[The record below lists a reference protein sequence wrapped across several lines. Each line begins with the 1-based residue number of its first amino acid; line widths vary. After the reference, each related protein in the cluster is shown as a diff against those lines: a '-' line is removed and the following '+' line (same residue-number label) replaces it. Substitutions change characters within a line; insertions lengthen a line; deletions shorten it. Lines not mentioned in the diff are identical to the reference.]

1 MAFNKLLD
9 DTRCYSSLKTVE
21 LRHMLEISRGYPT
34 PKYQA
39 LLKEVIKADNLIDK
53 MEMCIDLT
61 NEDREFLVKFNKW

>member
-1 MAFNKLLD
+1 
-9 DTRCYSSLKTVE
+9 
-21 LRHMLEISRGYPT
+21 MLEISRGYPT